1 MNNFSTIEEI
11 INEYKNKPLEEK
23 LNVLRKLSKDV
34 TYNEDYQIKIA
45 TSTFLYSIL
54 TDISNLIKNDSDYTN
69 NASLLTYTRL
79 FFMFLHNELG
89 NESKYQLSIYKT
101 IFTEKFDCFQY
112 VFTAYKKDLKV
123 QKFLLGIVYKLF
135 FLNTNV
141 LTTELAEKQY
151 NFFIELIKNLN
162 YDIDIKTL
170 QSNKDLQEI
179 NDWIHIIFE
188 YIFKNEEICEGLNK
202 EPFFFHLMG
211 TIKSDKLLLLIEIIR
226 DIIDYAKDSKIL
238 LVSTKYIELMV
249 DHFLVSLT
257 TISNII
263 NENDLKEKYSELSK
277 SNEELISNNKM
288 LICYIDIFSVLLTTE
303 DLNNVQYRKAIF
315 NKLSNESFYLLVIN
329 MIYNTDNLYDIVFL
343 RNKALKKEEQISVP
357 VLEQNN
363 LFFGFQ
369 TNIMKFLSNFCYKNE
384 PMKQFFIS
392 NPKHFYSLLNH
403 LKIDKCNPLKKEW
416 TVLMIKSLCENCYQI
431 QKLIMDLKPVEM
443 DPLLKDYIINKGKQ
457 NIRMGDKEKEIY
469 FSTLNK
475 K

>member
-11 INEYKNKPLEEK
+11 INGYNNKPLEEK
-23 LNVLRKLSKDV
+23 LNILRKLNNDV

-45 TSTFLYSIL
+45 TSTFLSSIL
-54 TDISNLIKNDSDYTN
+54 TDISNLIENDSDYTN
-69 NASLLTYTRL
+69 NVSLLTYTRI

-89 NESKYQLSIYKT
+89 IESKYQLSIYKI
-101 IFTEKFDCFQY
+101 IFIENYEILQY
-112 VFTAYKKDLKV
+112 VFTAYESDLKI

-141 LTTELAEKQY
+141 LTTQLTEKQY
-151 NFFIELIKNLN
+151 KFFIELIKNLN
-162 YDIDIKTL
+162 YDIDIKNI

-188 YIFKNEEICEGLNK
+188 YILKNEEICQELNK
-202 EPFFFHLMG
+202 EPFFVHLLG
-211 TIKSDKLLLLIEIIR
+211 TIKSDKLLLLVEIIR

-238 LVSTKYIELMV
+238 LVSTKYITLMV
-249 DHFLVSLT
+249 DNFFASLT

-263 NENDLKEKYSELSK
+263 NKNDLKEKYLELSK
-277 SNEELISNNKM
+277 SNDEFISNNKM
-288 LICYIDIFSVLLTTE
+288 VICYIDIFSVLLTTE
-303 DLNNVQYRKAIF
+303 DLNNIEYRKTIF
-315 NKLSNESFYLLVIN
+315 NKLSNENFYLLIIN
-329 MIYNTDNLYDIVFL
+329 MINNTDNLYDVVFL
-343 RNKALKKEEQISVP
+343 RNKALKKEEQVSVP
-357 VLEQNN
+357 LLEQSN

-369 TNIMKFLSNFCYKNE
+369 TNIMKFLSNFCYKNDS
-384 PMKQFFIS
+384 MKQFFIS
-392 NPKHFYSLLNH
+392 NPNHFYSLLNH
-403 LKIDKCNPLKKEW
+403 LKIDKCNQLKKEW

-431 QKLIMDLKPVEM
+431 QKLIMDLQPVEM